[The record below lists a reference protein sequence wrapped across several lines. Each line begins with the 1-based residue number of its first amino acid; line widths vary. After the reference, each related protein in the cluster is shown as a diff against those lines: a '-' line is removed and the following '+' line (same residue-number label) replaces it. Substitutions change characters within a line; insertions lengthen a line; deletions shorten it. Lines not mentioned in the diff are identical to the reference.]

1 MIIDELNKKISDIEN
16 LANDKTGSL
25 ESKVNDLTDGIL
37 MVADAVDTIPE
48 MVDEKLAVV
57 TKEITAV
64 KEQVKKVKTI
74 KGDKGEP
81 GTRGEPGMDGIDGID
96 GSPDS
101 GKDIAGKLNK
111 LEDVLDPKIIKG
123 SSEYVNKTDLNKTI
137 STLENQTRFL
147 IQANQNN
154 SNSGGLTSVTT
165 DSTMTGNGTT
175 ASPLSVVATSASD
188 VAVTVRAATTA
199 ALAGTWTYN
208 NGTSGVGATLT
219 RTTNGA
225 LPNQDGVSLMDG
237 DRFLIKNQASTL
249 VNGVY
254 VLTQKGVTSVSP
266 TIFTRATDADETS
279 ELDELVVTVSEGST
293 NRGTVWGQQ
302 TNNPVVGTSAI
313 VFATVVSTAVTQAT
327 SGTQA
332 INQIPLYTGTARQL
346 TRGTANFKYNPT
358 NNLFTIRGIDYTF
371 PANNGDA
378 SQVLTTDG
386 SGNLSWTSAGGGSS
400 FITKTK
406 AEIDALITAN
416 GLVAGALYEI
426 TGVHP
431 TLYDDGTTSG
441 TTIYLRAI
449 SGNQLEVQG
458 MGKFFNPK
466 YNKSVDGFGIWDNK
480 MYGTLSNVVGV
491 FDYLNKELVTA
502 DNSATGLILADGM
515 IQWVSG
521 DWSAAVSI
529 TGSVSGATAD
539 VVDFVTPSYSI
550 ANKVIW
556 GGYSWTNVNGNVGA
570 STDVLNLDSEWTK
583 NTYDT
588 TNYNV
593 AYDVIEYDY
602 ANDFIVRRYNE
613 EANIDIKCSKPQ
625 YDFFVGINGLSFHAI
640 SVQQWGNNYDLLTY
654 KGQLNIICNGGYNES
669 VNFSGS
675 SQANLTFGNNS
686 YQYNLTFG
694 NSSGQYNLTF
704 GSGSYQYNLTF
715 GISSYQSY
723 ITFGSGSSQDNLT
736 FGDGSRQQ
744 NLTFGSDSYQYNLT
758 FGSSSYQQNLTF
770 GISSYQQNLTF
781 GSGSSQDNLTF
792 GDGSSQQNLT
802 FGSSSFQSSLTF
814 GSGSQLNYSS
824 QVISSNMQY
833 ITFNT
838 KNVTV
843 PDLSAATLIFD
854 GNIKEVYQRPNG
866 ALKIRYYDNS
876 DALVIADIAD

>member
-225 LPNQDGVSLMDG
+225 LPNQDGVSLSDG

-386 SGNLSWTSAGGGSS
+386 SGNLSWTSAGGGTPAGSDTQ
-400 FITKTK
+400 IQY
-406 AEIDALITAN
+406 N
-416 GLVAGALYEI
+416 NAGAFGADAGFTRDSLGNTKISATYGGVTYGYKLDSDVFGGVKGTVFNFTNGVDEFGI
-426 TGVHP
+426 TGI
-431 TLYDDGTTSG
+431 TNGGDGN
-441 TTIYLRAI
+441 A
-449 SGNQLEVQG
+449 
-458 MGKFFNPK
+458 F
-466 YNKSVDGFGIWDNK
+466 
-480 MYGTLSNVVGV
+480 LSI
-491 FDYLNKELVTA
+491 FQYA
-502 DNSATGLILADGM
+502 
-515 IQWVSG
+515 
-521 DWSAAVSI
+521 
-529 TGSVSGATAD
+529 SGATSILSISENQSQLGISDGDTKD
-539 VVDFVTPSYSI
+539 VTLTFDS
-550 ANKVIW
+550 
-556 GGYSWTNVNGNVGA
+556 NVGFNISQTISDVQNGISA
-570 STDVLNLDSEWTK
+570 SESITTIGNLSGGNNTKITIDDVNEHITISNLP
-583 NTYDT
+583 
-588 TNYNV
+588 
-593 AYDVIEYDY
+593 AYDDDT
-602 ANDFIVRRYNE
+602 A
-613 EANIDIKCSKPQ
+613 AG
-625 YDFFVGINGLSFHAI
+625 VGGLTAGM
-640 SVQQWGNNYDLLTY
+640 VYMT
-654 KGQLNIICNGGYNES
+654 
-669 VNFSGS
+669 
-675 SQANLTFGNNS
+675 T
-686 YQYNLTFG
+686 
-694 NSSGQYNLTF
+694 
-704 GSGSYQYNLTF
+704 GSGSAPLNAA
-715 GISSYQSY
+715 GI
-723 ITFGSGSSQDNLT
+723 L
-736 FGDGSRQQ
+736 
-744 NLTFGSDSYQYNLT
+744 
-758 FGSSSYQQNLTF
+758 
-770 GISSYQQNLTF
+770 
-781 GSGSSQDNLTF
+781 
-792 GDGSSQQNLT
+792 
-802 FGSSSFQSSLTF
+802 
-814 GSGSQLNYSS
+814 
-824 QVISSNMQY
+824 M
-833 ITFNT
+833 
-838 KNVTV
+838 
-843 PDLSAATLIFD
+843 
-854 GNIKEVYQRPNG
+854 IKQ
-866 ALKIRYYDNS
+866 
-876 DALVIADIAD
+876 